1 MEVVE
6 MFKAKQ
12 IIILGI
18 LTCATGTVSAHCMH
32 NKYYVGAGMG
42 INSTQGF
49 GETAGY
55 QVFGGY
61 CLDFNFKSPRSRTSV
76 EVGYMNSG
84 DFQKDEDIF
93 ANNPNRSS
101 IVEVNKS
108 YSSAWLAGLAE
119 YKFDNKMHIMGR
131 VGFDAGDQ
139 TGILFGGGA
148 GYNVT
153 KYAQIRAE
161 YVLHNEVDSF
171 QLNWISEF

>member
-1 MEVVE
+1 ML
-6 MFKAKQ
+6 KAKQ
-12 IIILGI
+12 IIVLGM
-18 LTCATGTVSAHCMH
+18 LVFTTGAASAHCMQ

-42 INSTQGF
+42 INSTQDF
-49 GETAGY
+49 TSSTAGY
-55 QVFGGY
+55 QIFAGY
-61 CLDFNFKSPRSRTSV
+61 CLDFNFKSPRSKTSV
-76 EVGYMNSG
+76 EVGYMDSG
-84 DFQKDEDIF
+84 EFEKDQDIF

-108 YSSAWLAGLAE
+108 YSSVWLAGLAE

-131 VGFDAGDQ
+131 LGLDVGDQ
-139 TGILFGGGA
+139 TGVLFGGGV

-161 YVLHNEVDSF
+161 YILHDEVDSF